1 MTDNQNTDGVPVNN
15 EGKLPV
21 KQELPKQ
28 QAETKLPVK
37 EKKEFLPYEGEK
49 NTEIEKAIRELSAEL
64 ENLSELRETIEQSF
78 ENKNLRDDK
87 FQNEITQYFNSVT
100 KKFEEFNERITR
112 EIDYNRE
119 LDLKIQ
125 NNEQQGTIYLLEKQ
139 LADERASIT
148 KVLDDVSSTVKNS
161 LMQIT
166 DKCRELKAADNLIE
180 ESIQKFKGESFSAS
194 ENEYKALSLKY
205 EKELKAFTENSSKT
219 LETVKKT
226 AIEFIK
232 QCEKENKE
240 LIRKVPEVKPKVNGT
255 SWLVIIFG
263 CLGIGSLLFSLFMK
277 L

>member
-1 MTDNQNTDGVPVNN
+1 MNKEPMMTDKLNTDRMPVNT
-15 EGKLPV
+15 ES
-21 KQELPKQ
+21 
-28 QAETKLPVK
+28 KLPVK
-37 EKKEFLPYEGEK
+37 EKQELLPYEGEK
-49 NTEIEKAIRELSAEL
+49 HSTIEKAIMELSSEL
-64 ENLSELRETIEQSF
+64 ANLTELREAIEQSF
-78 ENKNLRDDK
+78 DEQNLRDDK
-87 FQNEITQYFNSVT
+87 FQTEITQYFNSVT

-125 NNEQQGTIYLLEKQ
+125 NNEQQGTIYLLQKQ
-139 LADERASIT
+139 LNEERASIT
-148 KVLDDVSSTVKNS
+148 KILDELSSVVKNS
-161 LMQIT
+161 LNQIT
-166 DKCRELKAADNLIE
+166 DKCRELKSADTLIE
-180 ESIQKFKGESFSAS
+180 ESIMKFRGDSFAAS
-194 ENEYKALSLKY
+194 EGEYKALSLKY
-205 EKELKAFTENSSKT
+205 EKELKNFTENSSKT

-240 LIRKVPEVKPKVNGT
+240 LIKKVPEVKPKINST